1 MDRRRCHTLLVA
13 LALAPAALAA
23 CASAAAAPAPRAL
36 ADGVF
41 WVAGSGGA
49 AAPANAGRIGNS
61 GFVVGPAGVVAVD
74 TGTSYAHGRALI
86 AAIRATTDR
95 PLALALITHV
105 RPEALFG
112 ATAFREAGVPVL
124 MHAQAARLM
133 RSRCDGCLTQLRQ
146 TLGDAA
152 MAGSA
157 VIAPDRVVDGAA
169 TLAEAG
175 RPLELLFPG
184 HASGPGDVALWD
196 PARRVLFAGGLV
208 ENGRVPAI
216 DDADLPGWQRA
227 LTALAALQPKVV
239 VPAHGD
245 AAGPEAITAT
255 AAYLRALDER
265 ARTLLADS
273 ASLIDV
279 PEAAALPAYAGW
291 DEYEVIHRRNA
302 SIAFLRAERAL
313 LLGET
318 PR

>member
-1 MDRRRCHTLLVA
+1 MDRRRRRALLA
-13 LALAPAALAA
+13 LALAPAVLAA
-23 CASAAAAPAPRAL
+23 CASAAAGPAPRAL
-36 ADGVF
+36 AEGVW

-61 GFVVGPAGVVAVD
+61 GFVVGPAGVVALD

-86 AAIRATTDR
+86 AAIRATTER

-112 ATAFREAGVPVL
+112 ATAFREAGVPVA
-124 MHAQAARLM
+124 MHRQAARLM
-133 RSRCDGCLTQLRQ
+133 RSRCDGCLAQLRQ

-157 VIAPDRVVDGAA
+157 VIAPDHEFDGPT
-169 TLAEAG
+169 TLHQAG
-175 RPLELLFPG
+175 RPLELLHDG

-208 ENGRVPAI
+208 ENRRVPAI

-227 LTALAALQPKVV
+227 LASLAALQPRVV
-239 VPAHGD
+239 VPAHGP
-245 AAGPEAITAT
+245 AAGPEAIAAT
-255 AAYLRALDER
+255 SAYLAALDER
-265 ARTLLADS
+265 ARALVADGT
-273 ASLIDV
+273 SLIDV

-313 LLGET
+313 LFGEAA
-318 PR
+318 R